1 MTIEF
6 AQSARSSIGIEWEL
20 ALVDQKTGEL
30 ANAAGDVLRDLRRA
44 DGKDHPQIVSELLQ
58 NTVELVSGV
67 HTRVSDAVTE
77 LSRLLDDLRTIAAAR
92 NVVPIASGTH
102 PFGQWF
108 DQPVTDKERYHKL
121 IERTQW
127 WGRNMLIWGVHV
139 HVGLDDVDKAL
150 PIVAGMLRFFPHLL
164 ALSAS
169 SPFWGGVD
177 TGYASN
183 RSLMFQQLPT
193 AGLPYE
199 QIRTWSDYE
208 RYVDDELSTGI
219 IEDQTEVRWDVRPS
233 ATWGTVEVR
242 FCDSTSTAAEL
253 AGIAALVHC
262 LVDDLAQKLDD
273 GESLA
278 ELPPWFVRENKWRA
292 ARYGLDAT
300 IIIDSEG
307 RQRSVAD
314 DIAALIARLE
324 PVSHRLGCAA
334 ELSSL
339 HGIIA
344 DGGSS
349 ARQRKAAAESNGDL
363 TVVVAQLARELGQRP
378 RNF

>member
-6 AQSARSSIGIEWEL
+6 AKSARSSIGIEWEL
-20 ALVDQKTGEL
+20 ALVNQKTGDL
-30 ANAAGDVLRDLRRA
+30 ANAAGDVLDDLRQS
-44 DGKDHPQIVSELLQ
+44 DGRDHPQIVSELLQ

-67 HTRVSDAVTE
+67 HTRVSDAVEE
-77 LSRLLDDLRTIAAAR
+77 LSTLLNEVRAVAAAR
-92 NVVPIASGTH
+92 NVVPIAAGTH

-150 PIVAGMLRFFPHLL
+150 PIVSGMLQYFPHLL

-193 AGLPYE
+193 AGIPYE
-199 QIRTWSDYE
+199 QIRTWGDYE
-208 RYVDDELSTGI
+208 RYVNDELATGI

-262 LVDDLAQKLDD
+262 LVDDLAQRLDEGKHLED
-273 GESLA
+273 LQ
-278 ELPPWFVRENKWRA
+278 PWFVRENKWRA

-300 IIIDSEG
+300 IIVDRAG
-307 RQRSVAD
+307 RQRPVAD
-314 DIAALIARLE
+314 DIATLISRLE
-324 PVSHRLGCAA
+324 PVATRLECAA
-334 ELSSL
+334 ELHSL
-339 HGIIA
+339 RDIIA
-344 DGGSS
+344 HGGSS
-349 ARQRKAAAESNGDL
+349 IRQRNAAAGAHGDL
-363 TVVVAQLARELGQRP
+363 TAVVAQLARELDAS
-378 RNF
+378 

>member
-6 AQSARSSIGIEWEL
+6 ARSARSSIGIEWEL
-20 ALVDQKTGEL
+20 ALVDQATGEL
-30 ANAAGDVLRDLRRA
+30 TNAAGDVLGDLQRS
-44 DGKDHPQIVSELLQ
+44 DGHEHPQIVSELLQ

-67 HTRVSDAVTE
+67 HSSAPGAVAE
-77 LSRLLDDLRTIAAAR
+77 LAGLLAELRSVAAAR
-92 NVVPIASGTH
+92 GVSPIAAGAH

-108 DQPVTDKERYHKL
+108 NQPVTDKERYHKL

-139 HVGLDDVDKAL
+139 HVGLDHVDKAM
-150 PIVAGMLRFFPHLL
+150 PVVAGMLRYFPHIL

-208 RYVDDELSTGI
+208 RYVADELATGI

-233 ATWGTVEVR
+233 ARWGTVEVR
-242 FCDSTSTAAEL
+242 FCDSISTMSEL
-253 AGIAALVHC
+253 ASVAALVHC
-262 LVDDLAQKLDD
+262 LVDDLAQRLEDRLPV
-273 GESLA
+273 E
-278 ELPPWFVRENKWRA
+278 ELQPWFVRENKWRA
-292 ARYGLDAT
+292 ARYGLEAT
-300 IIIDSEG
+300 IIVDRNG
-307 RQRSVAD
+307 TQRAVTD
-314 DIAALIARLE
+314 DITRHVERLE
-324 PVSHRLGCAA
+324 PVAERLGCTA
-334 ELSSL
+334 ELAS
-339 HGIIA
+339 IRDMIA
-344 DGGSS
+344 NGGSS
-349 ARQRKAAAESNGDL
+349 DRQRRVAASTNGEL
-363 TVVVAQLARELGQRP
+363 SAVVEHLSREISLG
-378 RNF
+378 

>member
-6 AQSARSSIGIEWEL
+6 AKSARSSIGIEWEL
-20 ALVDQKTGEL
+20 ALVNQTTGDL
-30 ANAAGDVLRDLRRA
+30 ANAAGDVLDDLRQS
-44 DGKDHPQIVSELLQ
+44 DGCDHPQIVSELLQ

-67 HTRVSDAVTE
+67 HTRVPDAVEE
-77 LSRLLDDLRTIAAAR
+77 LSTLLDEVRAVAAAR
-92 NVVPIASGTH
+92 NVVPIAAGTH

-150 PIVAGMLRFFPHLL
+150 PIVSGMLQYFPHLL

-193 AGLPYE
+193 AGIPYE
-199 QIRTWSDYE
+199 QIRTWGDYE
-208 RYVDDELSTGI
+208 RYVNDELATGI

-262 LVDDLAQKLDD
+262 LVDDLAQRLDEGEHLDD
-273 GESLA
+273 LQ
-278 ELPPWFVRENKWRA
+278 PWFVRENKWRA

-300 IIIDSEG
+300 IIVDRAG
-307 RQRSVAD
+307 RQRPVAD
-314 DIAALIARLE
+314 DIAGLISRLE
-324 PVSHRLGCAA
+324 PVAFRLECVA
-334 ELSSL
+334 ELQSVRD
-339 HGIIA
+339 IIA
-344 DGGSS
+344 HGGSS
-349 ARQRKAAAESNGDL
+349 TRQRNTAALAHGDL
-363 TVVVAQLARELGQRP
+363 TAVVAQLALELDA
-378 RNF
+378 N

>member
-6 AQSARSSIGIEWEL
+6 ARSARSSIGLEWEL
-20 ALVDQKTGEL
+20 ALVDEHTGQL
-30 ANAAGDVLRDLRRA
+30 ANAAGDVLADLRRT
-44 DGKDHPQIVSELLQ
+44 DGREHAQIVSELLQ

-67 HTRVSDAVTE
+67 HSRVSDAVDE
-77 LSRLLDDLRTIAAAR
+77 LRALLDELRTVAAAR
-92 NVVPIASGTH
+92 GVVPIGAGTH

-139 HVGLDDVDKAL
+139 HVGLDDVSKAM
-150 PIVAGMLRFFPHLL
+150 PTVAGMLRYFPHLL
-164 ALSAS
+164 ALSSS

-199 QIRTWSDYE
+199 QIRTWGDYE
-208 RYVDDELSTGI
+208 RYVEDELATEI

-233 ATWGTVEVR
+233 ARWGTVEVR
-242 FCDSTSTAAEL
+242 FCDSTSTPGEL
-253 AGIAALVHC
+253 AAIAALVHC
-262 LVDDLAQKLDD
+262 LVDDLSQRIDD
-273 GESLA
+273 GRPLP
-278 ELPPWFVRENKWRA
+278 ELQPWFVRENKWRA

-300 IIIDSEG
+300 IIVDAEG
-307 RQRSVAD
+307 TQRPVAD
-314 DIAALIARLE
+314 DIAAHLDRLE
-324 PVSHRLGCAA
+324 PVARRLGCAA
-334 ELSSL
+334 ELTSIGDIISS
-339 HGIIA
+339 
-344 DGGSS
+344 GGSS
-349 ARQRKAAAESNGDL
+349 TRQRRIADEAHGDL
-363 TVVVAQLARELGQRP
+363 TAVVAHLARELKER
-378 RNF
+378 